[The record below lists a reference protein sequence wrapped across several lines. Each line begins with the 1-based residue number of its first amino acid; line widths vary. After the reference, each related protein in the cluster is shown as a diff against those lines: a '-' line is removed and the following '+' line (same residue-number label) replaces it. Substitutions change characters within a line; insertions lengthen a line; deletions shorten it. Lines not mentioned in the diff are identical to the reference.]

1 MVKVPDIQKQPAG
14 IVLVSNLVDE
24 TAFRIPPRRVL
35 GSTGISVAVH
45 GVIFMILSLVLLS
58 GKEPNE
64 SLHTVARFEEP
75 GNAED
80 SNWVEIDAL
89 ELPPVQEAAASM
101 RELTS
106 LTTGSA
112 LLPSAN
118 IDLSRFGNQLSE
130 AGAAD
135 GLPSEVAAIAG
146 AVQGRVSKAGGR
158 TGEVQFSLAWESFN
172 DLDLHVI
179 TPAGEHISYSHRKS
193 RCNGELDV
201 DMNAG
206 TQPDPESKKI
216 SDEPVENIRWLT
228 RRAPTGRFTVL
239 VHQYGWRSGQNE
251 DKFQLVVNLGE
262 KTQVIEGVVTS
273 RQPISIHRFQYVLS
287 SLSQS
292 RQKNLL
298 AQLTSLQE
306 REEAE
311 ATKLLERAMQMVPGV
326 KRDQALRSVIGTF
339 PHTDASIRAMQEVE
353 GIDKN

>member
-101 RELTS
+101 RELAS

-158 TGEVQFSLAWESFN
+158 TGEVQFSPDGRWLATTGYEQGIDLWDWPARRLVYRVEEGSGWIYFRGYAFSPDSRLLAWA
-172 DLDLHVI
+172 
-179 TPAGEHISYSHRKS
+179 TRAGPAAR
-193 RCNGELDV
+193 
-201 DMNAG
+201 
-206 TQPDPESKKI
+206 
-216 SDEPVENIRWLT
+216 
-228 RRAPTGRFTVL
+228 
-239 VHQYGWRSGQNE
+239 
-251 DKFQLVVNLGE
+251 
-262 KTQVIEGVVTS
+262 
-273 RQPISIHRFQYVLS
+273 
-287 SLSQS
+287 
-292 RQKNLL
+292 
-298 AQLTSLQE
+298 
-306 REEAE
+306 
-311 ATKLLERAMQMVPGV
+311 
-326 KRDQALRSVIGTF
+326 
-339 PHTDASIRAMQEVE
+339 
-353 GIDKN
+353 